1 MWLKQ
6 PLVDVS
12 AIRERHDVVEALAGD
27 TDLRDRLR
35 DQSLR
40 GARPLFTPHS

>member
-6 PLVDVS
+6 PLVDVN
-12 AIRERHDVVEALAGD
+12 AISERHDVVEALAGD
-27 TDLRDRLR
+27 TELRDRLR

-40 GARPLFTPHS
+40 GACPLLISQS